1 MNNMQKEI
9 TVAVAGQPNTG
20 KSTVFNYVT
29 GFSQRVGN
37 WSGTTVDKKEA
48 RVMRGNRL
56 YQFVDLPGCYGLSAH
71 SLEEKIARD
80 YLISL
85 KPDVVIVVVNAASVE
100 RSLYLVSELI
110 TLKLP
115 IIIALNMVDV
125 AQQEGVSIDAEKLS
139 AATGL
144 PVVPMVASR
153 RKGIAEL
160 LTHLDKLDFE
170 SSHKTSTP
178 KMPSIVDEFV
188 AIFNHAAPLPCPLEW
203 TAFKLI
209 EGDSTVIESIKK
221 DLSNRWKDIE
231 ALLLKYPQAH
241 MEIINARKEWIEA
254 ICDKAV
260 KTMEK
265 DKKSLTEKWDSIL
278 LHPLWGNLLAGLA
291 IPLCIAIGVGFWM
304 VTGGVILKSA
314 FAFAPEIKA
323 ALPGMLGSFLSDAIL
338 MSAGWVLALAV
349 LIVELFGIFLILEDV
364 GYLSRVSFLADRM
377 VRRFGIGGKSVI
389 PLTLGLICNTGAT
402 IGTRIIESTRE
413 RLITVL
419 MMPFI
424 PCGAQT
430 FVAATFLMAVFPMNT
445 AIPILLV
452 LTLSNIIVS
461 LMVAKILSIYSS
473 HPPSDSLIME
483 LPLFH
488 RPNARTILSGIRVRV
503 WQFIKR
509 AGTVIILAMI
519 FVWALSYFPYGD
531 IKTSYLYGLGH
542 FLEPLGKLM
551 GLDWRFMTALLGS
564 FIAKENTAATL
575 GVLFSVSAANHQ
587 GIIEA
592 VRSAINPAGAL
603 AFVVVSNYFV
613 PCIATAAGVRSEI
626 GSWKKTIAFL
636 VIMLSLAFLLAIVT
650 YRIASVVI

>member
-1 MNNMQKEI
+1 M
-9 TVAVAGQPNTG
+9 
-20 KSTVFNYVT
+20 
-29 GFSQRVGN
+29 
-37 WSGTTVDKKEA
+37 
-48 RVMRGNRL
+48 
-56 YQFVDLPGCYGLSAH
+56 
-71 SLEEKIARD
+71 
-80 YLISL
+80 
-85 KPDVVIVVVNAASVE
+85 
-100 RSLYLVSELI
+100 
-110 TLKLP
+110 
-115 IIIALNMVDV
+115 
-125 AQQEGVSIDAEKLS
+125 
-139 AATGL
+139 
-144 PVVPMVASR
+144 
-153 RKGIAEL
+153 
-160 LTHLDKLDFE
+160 
-170 SSHKTSTP
+170 
-178 KMPSIVDEFV
+178 
-188 AIFNHAAPLPCPLEW
+188 
-203 TAFKLI
+203 
-209 EGDSTVIESIKK
+209 IESIKK